1 MIINCGH
8 SGISGDLLISALAEI
23 ISREKMQE
31 FINLITEN
39 MNNLH
44 PPKFFLQNKTSF
56 GIEGCHLDVEQGI
69 LPTEAHI
76 KFSPES
82 VTIISPDESESAK
95 YSQHTSVLAKHIK
108 KPSLNPQKLKELLIN
123 LSQLAQF
130 SSQAQNYVQVCFDLL
145 MKAESKVH
153 NIPLSDV
160 HLHEIGAIDTVVD
173 LLSVAYGL
181 DQLGAFQDPP
191 LIKIYSQAIAVGRG
205 TVKIAHGN
213 VPVPAPATLEILKKS
228 QLKFIY
234 GPENKELAT
243 PTGVALLAGLK
254 MAENLTQELPTDN
267 IIIQNTGIGVGN
279 LQLKNRANILQIL
292 LAKAIQS
299 TQSTQF
305 TSSNENSIIDHSQS
319 FGELKH
325 RKIFILESNV
335 DDVRGE
341 ILGRSIPILMNEGAL
356 DVSIIPTITKK
367 NRPGHLIKVICKE
380 AQVNPLIKLLM
391 KNTGTLGVRILEAN
405 RVCLVRKIINYPI
418 EIEGESITITIK
430 VSIEDSNQILNYKL
444 EYDDLAELSEKW
456 NIPFLKLEKMVQSQ
470 ISLTKIQEIFDSME

>member
-1 MIINCGH
+1 MEKCLIINCAH

-23 ISREKMQE
+23 ISRDKMQD

-44 PPKFFLQNKTSF
+44 PPKFTLQNKKSF
-56 GIEGCHLDVEQGI
+56 GIEGCHLDVEKSI
-69 LPTEAHI
+69 PPTEAHI

-82 VTIISPDESESAK
+82 ITIISPDESESAK
-95 YSQHTSVLAKHIK
+95 KSQHSTVLTESIK
-108 KPSLNPQKLKELLIN
+108 KPSLNPQKLKDLLIN
-123 LSQLAQF
+123 LSQIAKF
-130 SSQAQNYVQVCFDLL
+130 SPLAQNYVKVCFDFL

-181 DQLGAFQDPP
+181 DQLGLFQDPP
-191 LIKIYSQAIAVGRG
+191 LIKVYSQAVAVGGG

-213 VPVPAPATLEILKKS
+213 VPVPAPATLEILKIS
-228 QLKFIY
+228 QLKFVY
-234 GPENKELAT
+234 GPEDKELAT

-254 MAENLTQELPTDN
+254 MSGNLTQELPKDD

-279 LQLKNRANILQIL
+279 LQLKNRANILQLL
-292 LAKAIQS
+292 LAKS
-299 TQSTQF
+299 TRSA
-305 TSSNENSIIDHSQS
+305 HSQS
-319 FGELKH
+319 PGGLKR
-325 RKIFILESNV
+325 RKIYILESNV

-341 ILGRSIPILMNEGAL
+341 ILGRSIPILVNDGAL
-356 DVSIIPTITKK
+356 DVSIIPTVTKK

-380 AQVNPLIKLLM
+380 AQVNHLIKSIM
-391 KNTGTLGVRILEAN
+391 KNTGTLGVRIIEAN
-405 RVCLVRKIINYPI
+405 RACLVRKNINYPI
-418 EIEGESITITIK
+418 EIEGDSNTVTIK
-430 VSIEDSNQILNYKL
+430 VSIDDSNQILNYKL
-444 EYDDLAELSEKW
+444 EYDDLAELAENR

-470 ISLTKIQEIFDSME
+470 VSLTKIQQILNSME